1 MRRDPTWLTRRR
13 FLQGL
18 GLGAASLGLPVGLR
32 SLPAIAGIGEPSDD
46 GSPFLVVCDF
56 AGGWDQLQIFDP
68 RSDLD
73 YTEANGSTIL
83 PDYAA
88 LAGTS
93 SDSLGGFAAFMGSN
107 PSGITTVGEITL
119 GPAAR
124 YLAPWA
130 DRFSLVRGI
139 NMGTLTH
146 QVGARYFLT
155 GKFPSGLA
163 AKGSA
168 LPTWLTS
175 EVGAQLG
182 STNLPPIP
190 NLAIG
195 VETYN
200 DGLPG
205 YASGLQVSNSQDLRG
220 VLYSFDPTLSDVEAD
235 AIDAYFDGASMA
247 ECTHGLYNG
256 GGDVDTFLQSREAA
270 KILAGGELETYFN
283 FALDNTTNADLYEHF
298 GLNELSNA
306 QASQA
311 ARGGIG
317 QAMIA
322 AQAITRGVSQCV
334 GVTLAN
340 GIDHH
345 DEDYGSDH
353 YEGLATGMLSL
364 ERLISYLDVH
374 GVLDRTT
381 ILVTSEFART
391 PKRNARGGRDH
402 HLSSS
407 CMVMGPGI
415 VQGQVL
421 GATDDET
428 WVFQT
433 VDPQTGAL
441 DSAGHAIRPTDIHA
455 TLLDSMGQSYD
466 HLSNQDPVVLE
477 VLKKT

>member
-1 MRRDPTWLTRRR
+1 MKHDPTWLTRRR

-18 GLGAASLGLPVGLR
+18 GLGAAGLGLPIGLR

-46 GSPFLVVCDF
+46 GSPFLVICDF
-56 AGGWDQLQIFDP
+56 AGGWDQLQFFDP
-68 RSDLD
+68 RSNLD
-73 YTEANGSTIL
+73 YTEANGSAII
-83 PDYAA
+83 PDYAG

-93 SDSLGGFAAFMGSN
+93 VDSLGGFAAFMGDT
-107 PSGITTVGEITL
+107 PSGITTVGGVTL

-130 DRFSLVRGI
+130 DRFSLIRGI

-146 QVGARYFLT
+146 QVGTRYFLT
-155 GKFPSGLA
+155 GKFPSGLS

-182 STNLPPIP
+182 SSNLPPIP
-190 NLAIG
+190 NLAVG

-200 DGLPG
+200 DGLAG
-205 YASGLQVSNSQDLRG
+205 YASGLQVSSNQDLRG
-220 VLYSFDPTLSDVEAD
+220 VLYSFDPTLSAAETD
-235 AIDAYFDGASMA
+235 AIDAYFGGASMA
-247 ECTHGLYNG
+247 DCASGLYNG
-256 GGDVDTFLQSREAA
+256 GGAVDTFLESREAA
-270 KILAGGELETYFN
+270 KILASGELESYFN
-283 FALDNTTNADLYEHF
+283 FGLANENNADLYAHF
-298 GLNELSNA
+298 GLNEMSNN
-306 QASQA
+306 QANQA
-311 ARGGIG
+311 TRGGIG

-322 AQAITRGVSQCV
+322 GQAITRGVSQCV
-334 GVTLAN
+334 SVSLAS
-340 GIDHH
+340 GLDHH
-345 DEDYGSDH
+345 DEDYESAH
-353 YEGLATGMLSL
+353 YDALATGAWAL
-364 ERLISYLDVH
+364 ERLIAYLDVH
-374 GVLDRTT
+374 DVLDRTT

-391 PKRNARGGRDH
+391 PKKNARGGRDH

-415 VQGQVL
+415 VQGEVL

-428 WVFQT
+428 WVFQP
-433 VDPQTGAL
+433 VDPVTGAL
-441 DSAGHAIRPTDIHA
+441 DSAGHTIRPTDIHA

-477 VLKKT
+477 ALKS

>member
-1 MRRDPTWLTRRR
+1 MKRDPTWLTRRR

-18 GLGAASLGLPVGLR
+18 GLGAAGLGLPIGLR

-46 GSPFLVVCDF
+46 GSPFLVICAF
-56 AGGWDQLQIFDP
+56 NGGWDQLQLFDP

-73 YTEANGSTIL
+73 YTEANGSALI

-88 LAGTS
+88 LAGS
-93 SDSLGGFAAFMGSN
+93 STDSLGGFAAFMGDN
-107 PSGITTVGEITL
+107 PSGITTVGDITL

-146 QVGARYFLT
+146 QVGTRYFLT

-175 EVGAQLG
+175 EVCTPMAALDR
-182 STNLPPIP
+182 PPIP
-190 NLAIG
+190 NLAVG

-200 DGLPG
+200 DGLVG
-205 YASGLQVSNSQDLRG
+205 FASGLQVSNNQDLRG
-220 VLYSFDPTLSDVEAD
+220 VLYSFDPTLSAAEND
-235 AIDAYFDGASMA
+235 AIDAYFDGASMT
-247 ECTHGLYNG
+247 ECVHGLYNG
-256 GGDVDTFLQSREAA
+256 GGSIDAFMESREAA
-270 KILAGGELETYFN
+270 KILASGQLETFFN
-283 FALDNTTNADLYEHF
+283 FGLDNPTNADLYTHF
-298 GLNELSNA
+298 GLDGLSNA

-311 ARGGIG
+311 TRGGIG

-322 AQAITRGVSQCV
+322 AQAITKGVSQCV
-334 GVTLAN
+334 SVSLAS

-345 DEDYGSDH
+345 DEDYGTDH
-353 YEGLATGMLSL
+353 YNGLALGMSSL

-381 ILVTSEFART
+381 ILVTSEFSRT

-407 CMVMGPGI
+407 CMLMGPGI

-428 WVFQT
+428 WVFQP
-433 VDPQTGAL
+433 VDPQTGVL
-441 DSAGHAIRPTDIHA
+441 DTAGHAIRPTDIHA
-455 TLLDSMGQSYD
+455 TLLDSMGHSYE

-477 VLKKT
+477 ALKS